1 LQEQTYA
8 DAALALGCALG
19 TVRSRLHRAHEMLVK
34 KLQHAAPALAGIT
47 GDAARCLS

>member
-1 LQEQTYA
+1 
-8 DAALALGCALG
+8 
-19 TVRSRLHRAHEMLVK
+19 MLVK